1 MLGASTN
8 SRGRSRWLRAGAALA
23 GVALVLTACNSAGS
37 ERANVD
43 PAARSAAVDKAK
55 TGATELLDAGK
66 LPNQWTGPETSPK
79 PKPGI
84 RLTIIPEQ
92 MASTGSS
99 RAANAIEQEATK
111 LGWVPKIS
119 DGQGKPDVQLN
130 ALNTAVDEKA
140 DAVILVFVDTTR
152 VQSALQRALAAGV
165 KVVTLGS
172 LKNTPD
178 TVPDISFDW
187 LRSGQAIA
195 QYAVWK
201 SNGDLGMLQMRN
213 TDLYITVNG
222 QYKGSQDY
230 LEQDANCPGC
240 EVVTKDWSLASF
252 EDPTTGPAAQAVAT
266 LQANPS
272 LNWVSCFDSCLFR
285 VTNGLNRAGLSQ
297 RVSGA
302 GFDCN
307 PENLADIRSGGS
319 QKVCFADPREWLA
332 FAAMDNINRMTN
344 GQPAVDYTKALP
356 VALFDKE
363 SLDALPADQS
373 KQLETQGWQGNYD
386 FRAKFEQ
393 LWGLAPAGR

>member
-1 MLGASTN
+1 MPDVTK
-8 SRGRSRWLRAGAALA
+8 RSRWWRAGAVLA
-23 GVALVLTACNSAGS
+23 GAAIALSACSSAGS

-43 PAARSAAVDKAK
+43 PAARTAAVDKAK
-55 TGATELLDAGK
+55 AGASELLDAGK
-66 LPNQWTGPETSPK
+66 LPNKWTGPETSPK

-84 RLTIIPEQ
+84 RVTIIPEQ

-172 LKNTPD
+172 LKNTPE

-201 SNGDLGMLQMRN
+201 SGGDLGMLQMKN

-230 LEQDANCPGC
+230 LEQQSNCPGC

-307 PENLADIRSGGS
+307 PENLADIRNGGS

-344 GQPAVDYTKALP
+344 GEPAVDYTKALP
-356 VALFDKE
+356 VALFDKD

-386 FRAKFEQ
+386 FRSKFEQ
-393 LWGLAPAGR
+393 LWGLNPSSR

>member
-1 MLGASTN
+1 MLKTTVKLKCMQVGAV
-8 SRGRSRWLRAGAALA
+8 LAGAAI
-23 GVALVLTACNSAGS
+23 VLSGCSSGGS
-37 ERANVD
+37 DRSNVD
-43 PAARSAAVDKAK
+43 PAARSAAVEKAK
-55 TGATELLDAGK
+55 GGATQLLDAGK
-66 LPNQWTGPETSPK
+66 LPNKWTGPESSPK
-79 PKPGI
+79 PRPGI
-84 RLTIIPEQ
+84 KLTIIPEQ

-99 RAANAIEQEATK
+99 RAADAIQEEATK

-130 ALNTAVDEKA
+130 ALNAAVDEKA

-152 VQSALQRALAAGV
+152 VQSALQRALAAALPHGV
-165 KVVTLGS
+165 
-172 LKNTPD
+172 
-178 TVPDISFDW
+178 
-187 LRSGQAIA
+187 
-195 QYAVWK
+195 
-201 SNGDLGMLQMRN
+201 LGMLQMKN

-230 LEQDANCPGC
+230 LEQEANCPGC
-240 EVVTKDWSLASF
+240 VVVTKDWSLASF

-266 LQANPS
+266 LQSDPS

-285 VTNGLNRAGLSQ
+285 VTNGLNRAGLAD

-363 SLDALPADQS
+363 SLDSLPADQS
-373 KQLETQGWQGNYD
+373 KQLETDGWQGNFD
-386 FRAKFEQ
+386 FRTKFEQ
-393 LWGLAPAGR
+393 LWGLSPSSR